1 MNQPDRSINS
11 VADVEFLQHTVVVMP
26 ALNESACVVATVA
39 DWLAAGAARVRVVD
53 NGSTDDTAQVA
64 RAAGAE
70 VLSEKQRGY
79 GAAAW
84 RGLQDWPSGMI
95 WVLFSSADGSDQ
107 LSPSEVDEWQVAVD
121 GGADLIIGDRVRD
134 RESRS
139 ELKGIQR
146 FGNWITCQAIRLG
159 WGRRFND
166 MGSLRLV
173 RHKSLMSLG
182 LNDRAFGW
190 NVEMQVRA
198 LQSHWNIVEL
208 PVRYSPR
215 RAGESKISGSLA
227 GSWRAGRGILRM
239 LALLWMLRRK
249 MAKPA
254 SWARTVG
261 KVDRVDL

>member
-1 MNQPDRSINS
+1 MNPFDAAPGP
-11 VADVEFLQHTVVVMP
+11 VAPAGFLRHTVVNIP
-26 ALNESACVVATVA
+26 ALNEAACVADTVA
-39 DWLAAGAARVRVVD
+39 AWLAAGAARVRVVD

-70 VLSEKQRGY
+70 VLSEPQRGY

-84 RGLQDWPSGMI
+84 RGLQDWPSEII
-95 WVLFSSADGSDQ
+95 WVLFSSADGSDH
-107 LSPSEVDEWQVAVD
+107 LSPSEVNEWQVAVD
-121 GGADLIIGDRVRD
+121 GGADLIIGDRVCD

-182 LNDRAFGW
+182 L
-190 NVEMQVRA
+190 
-198 LQSHWNIVEL
+198 
-208 PVRYSPR
+208 
-215 RAGESKISGSLA
+215 
-227 GSWRAGRGILRM
+227 
-239 LALLWMLRRK
+239 
-249 MAKPA
+249 
-254 SWARTVG
+254 
-261 KVDRVDL
+261 